1 MINNA
6 SSTLDAD
13 YVTALKKPLKNGYP
27 SGYLDLA
34 QAYSAFQSSIQQGK
48 LQTNDNDQARTNFIV
63 QLNNAD
69 MSTEYIETLTNG
81 ISKDIRIA
89 LPNLTPK
96 ENEILESCL
105 SNMKSVRDTLK
116 AVVDYGLQQLRQ
128 TAIKPR
134 LHTWVDQFI
143 SQNHTMTEEEL
154 CAYQAGETFV
164 QTLIIQLD
172 GLLNSFKNVM
182 NSRNYDALVSLVAT
196 DTTTRLERAI
206 KKTSFNRLGG
216 LVLDQE
222 VRALGSYLTSTT
234 SWSVRD
240 KIIRLTQIA
249 TLLNLEKLS
258 EVSDYWDPAQQGDR
272 TAWRLTPG
280 EVKTILSLR

>member
-1 MINNA
+1 MKA
-6 SSTLDAD
+6 
-13 YVTALKKPLKNGYP
+13 PLKTGYP

-48 LQTNDNDQARTNFIV
+48 LQTNDNEQARANFII
-63 QLNNAD
+63 QLNNTD

-81 ISKDIRIA
+81 ISEDIKNA
-89 LPNLTPK
+89 LPNLTTK
-96 ENEILESCL
+96 ESEILESCL
-105 SNMKSVRDTLK
+105 SDMKSVRDTLK
-116 AVVDYGLQQLRQ
+116 AVVDFGLQQLRT

-134 LHTWVDQFI
+134 LHTWIDQFI

-154 CAYQAGETFV
+154 CTYQAGETFV

-172 GLLNSFKNVM
+172 GLLNSFKIVM

-196 DTTTRLERAI
+196 DTTARLERAI

-222 VRALGSYLTSTT
+222 VRALGSYLTSST

-240 KIIRLTQIA
+240 KMIRLTQIA

-258 EVSDYWDPAQQGDR
+258 ELSDYWNPAQQDDR

-280 EVKTILSLR
+280 EVRAILALR